1 MTPDFPWKFGL
12 DTFGDLAYD
21 ASGTPL
27 FHAPGRLRALLAEP
41 AETRSE
47 SMS

>member
-1 MTPDFPWKFGL
+1 MTPDFPWEFGL

-27 FHAPGRLRALLAEP
+27 SQAPRLRALLAEP

>member
-1 MTPDFPWKFGL
+1 VTPDFPWEFGL

-27 FHAPGRLRALLAEP
+27 SPAASLRALLAEP